1 MEVAAQDRKGMSS
14 ARRVA
19 DALTRALDRLGIIQS
34 DRLGPTVDLAWPRV
48 VTGFAI
54 MSKQTADLAM
64 VGIAVG
70 TAGTAGLAFALGY
83 WSIVVLL
90 GLGLAG
96 GTVSLVS
103 QNYGGGRADRASL
116 VVKQSVVVAVALS
129 LPIMAGFAAFAEE
142 LIAVLGADP
151 EPLRHGT
158 VYLLLITPA
167 ILFELL
173 NLIAS
178 RTYTGVGDTF
188 TEMVARSGGAVLNV
202 VLSALFI
209 FGFGMGVAGAALGTT
224 LSTAVVMII
233 LGWGM
238 IGRSYGRLGMEPS
251 PVPISRSTPL
261 VEPAIIRQLLEV
273 SAPEIGRR
281 LAQGLVVF
289 PLLWVAAS
297 FGPVVVT
304 AFEVARRVR
313 ATINSINWGMSLAS
327 SSLVGQHLGAGEE
340 TEAGGYGSDIISLS
354 MVIYLFA
361 SAVVVVFAAPIA
373 EVFVSGTDELAV
385 TTTFVIVS
393 AISAVGLGLDGTA
406 SGALVGA
413 GDTRLPFVASL
424 VGRYVFA
431 IPAAIAGLV
440 TPLGITGIYLALV
453 LESFI
458 PGAINY
464 GLFRTGRWKIVSRRY
479 RPSAG
484 E

>member
-1 MEVAAQDRKGMSS
+1 MEVAAPDSPCMST
-14 ARRVA
+14 ARRIA
-19 DALTRALDRLGIIQS
+19 TALTRALDRLGIIQA

-103 QNYGGGRADRASL
+103 QNYGGDRADRASL
-116 VVKQSVVVAVALS
+116 VVKQSAVVAVVLS
-129 LPIMAGFAAFAEE
+129 LPIMAGFAVFAEE

-188 TEMVARSGGAVLNV
+188 TEMVARTGGAVLNV
-202 VLSALFI
+202 VLSGIFI

-224 LSTAVVMII
+224 LSTAAVMII

-261 VEPAIIRQLLEV
+261 IEPAIIRQLLEV

-340 TEAGGYGSDIISLS
+340 TEAGGYGSDIITLS
-354 MVIYLFA
+354 MVIYLVA
-361 SAVVVVFAAPIA
+361 AAVVVGFAAPIA
-373 EVFVSGTDELAV
+373 GLFVSGADELAV
-385 TTTFVIVS
+385 TTTFVAVA

-424 VGRYVFA
+424 IGRYAFA
-431 IPAAIAGLV
+431 LPAAIAGLV
-440 TPLGITGIYLALV
+440 TPLGIVGIYFALV

-464 GLFRTGRWKIVSRRY
+464 GLFRTGRWKVVSRRY
-479 RPSAG
+479 RPSTDD
-484 E
+484 

>member
-1 MEVAAQDRKGMSS
+1 MSETS
-14 ARRVA
+14 DDVV
-19 DALTRALDRLGIIQS
+19 DALGRVLDQLGII
-34 DRLGPTVDLAWPRV
+34 DAERLRPTLELAWPRV

-103 QNYGGGRADRASL
+103 QNYGGNRGDRASL
-116 VVKQSVVVAVALS
+116 VVKQSALVAALFAA
-129 LPIMAGFAAFAEE
+129 PIMVVFVLFAPE
-142 LIAVLGADP
+142 LIAVLGAEP
-151 EPLRHGT
+151 EALRHGT
-158 VYLLLITPA
+158 VYLLFITPA
-167 ILFELL
+167 VLFELL

-188 TEMVARSGGAVLNV
+188 TEMVIRSGGAVLNV

-209 FGFGMGVAGAALGTT
+209 FVLGMGVAGAALGTT
-224 LSTAVVMII
+224 LSTGAVMVV

-238 IGRSYGRLGMEPS
+238 FGRTYGGLGMKPS

-261 VEPAIIRQLLEV
+261 VDPAIIHQLLEV

-281 LAQGLVVF
+281 LAQGLVIF
-289 PLLWVAAS
+289 PLLWIAAS

-304 AFEVARRVR
+304 AVEIARRVR
-313 ATINSINWGMSLAS
+313 AMINSINWGMSLAS
-327 SSLVGQHLGAGEE
+327 SSLVGQHLGADAES
-340 TEAGGYGSDIISLS
+340 EADAYAAGIIRLA
-354 MVIYLFA
+354 MVIYLVVTAVVILFA
-361 SAVVVVFAAPIA
+361 SPIA
-373 EVFVSGTDELAV
+373 GLFVSGPEEVAV
-385 TTTFVIVS
+385 TETFVVVA

-413 GDTRLPFVASL
+413 GDTRWPFVASL
-424 VGRYVFA
+424 LGRYVFA
-431 IPAAIAGLV
+431 LPAALFGLV
-440 TPLGITGIYLALV
+440 TPLGVAGLYLALV
-453 LESFI
+453 LESFV
-458 PGAINY
+458 PGTINY
-464 GLFRTGRWKIVSRRY
+464 GLFRSGRWKVVSRRY
-479 RPSAG
+479 RPSADADD
-484 E
+484 